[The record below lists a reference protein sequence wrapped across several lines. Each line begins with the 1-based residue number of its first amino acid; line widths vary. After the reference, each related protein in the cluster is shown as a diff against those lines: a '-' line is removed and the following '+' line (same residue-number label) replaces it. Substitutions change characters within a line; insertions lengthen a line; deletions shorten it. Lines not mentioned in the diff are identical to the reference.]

1 MRQEKT
7 TDNTETMKLFALF
20 VLAVSLALVG
30 CEKKE
35 PAAGGAGT
43 NAAPAK
49 P

>member
-1 MRQEKT
+1 MRQET
-7 TDNTETMKLFALF
+7 TIDLYETMKLFALF

-35 PAAGGAGT
+35 PAAGGGT
-43 NAAPAK
+43 TTNAPAK